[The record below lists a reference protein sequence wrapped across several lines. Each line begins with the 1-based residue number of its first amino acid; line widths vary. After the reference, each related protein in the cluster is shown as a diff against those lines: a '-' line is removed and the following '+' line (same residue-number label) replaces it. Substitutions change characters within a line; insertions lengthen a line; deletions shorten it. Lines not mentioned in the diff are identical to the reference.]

1 MVMTA
6 NDALRDAV
14 KSFNKHAL
22 NPVMLGMAGR
32 KYWYAAAINHI
43 GRLSGR
49 SYQTPVV
56 AVRVDDSLLVPL
68 PYGTNVDW
76 LQNVMA
82 AGTASVTLRGRT
94 VKVGGPAIIDAANAA
109 TRLPKLRSA
118 IYRLLRIREFVI
130 FRIEE

>member
-1 MVMTA
+1 MVTTA
-6 NDALRDAV
+6 NESLRDVV
-14 KSFNKHAL
+14 KAFNKHAL
-22 NPVMLGMAGR
+22 NPVMLGVAGR
-32 KYWYAAAINHI
+32 KYWYAAVIQHV

-56 AVRVDDSLLVPL
+56 AVRVDNNLLVPL

-82 AGTASVTLRGRT
+82 AGNATVTLHGRP
-94 VKVGGPAIIDAANAA
+94 VKVAGPAIIGAAAAA

-118 IYRLLRIREFVI
+118 IYRLFRIREFVM
-130 FRIEE
+130 FQIEE